1 MNIAEHQLKRIDQLA
16 KHHNIADID
25 IVAAMLMELG
35 PEPTQ
40 GAVTWWLWEQLVE
53 AKLEQRAIGS
63 ESPRSI
69 AAWEAI
75 EAGETEAEPLTV
87 AQVKAIVECGKP
99 RGSSVKLVWGD
110 Q

>member
-40 GAVTWWLWEQLVE
+40 GAVTSWLWEQLVE

-75 EAGETEAEPLTV
+75 EAGEAEAEPLTV

-99 RGSSVKLVWGD
+99 RGSSVKLEWGD